1 MFCECEAASPCFSNL
16 KTRSDSRAEPSV
28 RREAEHVNYCICLL
42 GEACLITCQAFS
54 VPISVHQANICWDS
68 PDHNEGRMLLPR
80 WPRRETFSEKFG
92 FEEILKK
99 AISSHETSRCL
110 MWRRISRRNPEARL
124 MLISPCLFL
133 QEPICVFLDCR
144 QPENVNNTLSLHVN
158 ERVCV
163 CLCAPSPW

>member
-28 RREAEHVNYCICLL
+28 CREAEHVNYCICLL

-80 WPRRETFSEKFG
+80 WPRRETFSENFWIRGNFKESDLFTRD
-92 FEEILKK
+92 FLVSDVTEDFSEE
-99 AISSHETSRCL
+99 
-110 MWRRISRRNPEARL
+110 
-124 MLISPCLFL
+124 
-133 QEPICVFLDCR
+133 
-144 QPENVNNTLSLHVN
+144 
-158 ERVCV
+158 
-163 CLCAPSPW
+163 PWSAFDAH